1 MKKILIFILL
11 MILINLNES
20 KDFISNKMHS
30 LEVPTRIASD
40 INVMMNEKIEKK
52 ERRQYI
58 KLYYCFLFIINYF
71 NLACLWRLCSWQ
83 TKKENQNQNYKK
95 KIQNYK
101 FMKQLKSK
109 I

>member
-1 MKKILIFILL
+1 MQKMKKILIFILL

-52 ERRQYI
+52 ERR
-58 KLYYCFLFIINYF
+58 
-71 NLACLWRLCSWQ
+71 
-83 TKKENQNQNYKK
+83 
-95 KIQNYK
+95 
-101 FMKQLKSK
+101 
-109 I
+109 